1 MKYKGLKDPIL
12 YDGSQ
17 IEPMWALK
25 NFNIKGS
32 SLISW
37 VGPMNLENHEIIDYE
52 DVGLEIKSDEM
63 LHLMVEHFDCQPA
76 DLRLCYHR
84 QRLLVTIVK
93 DFLQEMDLNIQRNG
107 DDLFLGQGK
116 LSVSIATCSAS
127 SMKIHF
133 GVNLTTVGTP
143 GDVTTA
149 GLKDWIEGLDNEKA
163 HEIAEEIFKA
173 YEMELKTIEEDI
185 SKTRVF

>member
-1 MKYKGLKDPIL
+1 MKFKRLKDSIL

-37 VGPMNLENHEIIDYE
+37 IGPMNLENHEIIDYE

-84 QRLLVTIVK
+84 QRLLVTIIK
-93 DFLQEMDLNIQRNG
+93 DILEEMGLDIQRNG
-107 DDLFLGQGK
+107 DDLFLDGGK

-133 GVNLTTVGTP
+133 GVNLTTAGTP
-143 GDVTTA
+143 EEVSTA
-149 GLKDWIEGLDNEKA
+149 GLKDWIEGLDKQTA
-163 HEIAEEIFKA
+163 FEIAEKTFEA
-173 YEMELKTIEEDI
+173 YEMEINSIEEDI
-185 SKTRVF
+185 TKTRVF

>member
-1 MKYKGLKDPIL
+1 MKYEGLKDPIL

-25 NFNIKGS
+25 KFNIKGS
-32 SLISW
+32 SMVAWI
-37 VGPMNLENHEIIDYE
+37 GPMNLENHEIIDYE
-52 DVGLEIKSDEM
+52 DVGLEIKSLEM

-93 DFLQEMDLNIQRNG
+93 DVLQQMGLNIQRKG
-107 DDLFLGQGK
+107 DDLFIGQGK
-116 LSVSIATCSAS
+116 LSVSIGTCSVS

-133 GVNLTTVGTP
+133 GVNLTTEGTP
-143 GDVTTA
+143 EDVITA
-149 GLKDWIEGLDNEKA
+149 GLKDWIKRLDKEKTL
-163 HEIAEEIFKA
+163 EIAEEIFKA
-173 YEMELKTIEEDI
+173 YDMELNSIEEDI

>member
-1 MKYKGLKDPIL
+1 L

-63 LHLMVEHFDCQPA
+63 LHMMVEHFDCQPA

-93 DFLQEMDLNIQRNG
+93 DFLQEMGLNIQRNG

-133 GVNLTTVGTP
+133 GVNLTTEGTP
-143 GDVTTA
+143 EDVTTA
-149 GLKDWIEGLDNEKA
+149 GL
-163 HEIAEEIFKA
+163 
-173 YEMELKTIEEDI
+173 
-185 SKTRVF
+185 